1 MALFITFEGGE
12 GCGKSTQARA
22 LYRRLSKSG
31 MPVLLTHEPGGTPF
45 GERAR
50 RHLKQANKSPISP
63 LAELFLVAASRAQLV
78 EEVVRPSLDR
88 DITVICDRYT
98 DSTLAYQGYGRGI
111 DLGIIRRVN
120 TIVTGGLS
128 PDWIVLLD
136 VPVDVGLVR
145 KKGAGRDR
153 FESEELTFHERVRQG
168 YLAMA
173 RADPGR
179 WLVLDGTFPPKEIK
193 DRIWERVSIV
203 ARGEICG

>member
-31 MPVLLTHEPGGTPF
+31 VPVLLTHEPGGTPL

-78 EEVVRPSLDR
+78 EEVIRPSLDR

-98 DSTLAYQGYGRGI
+98 DSTVAYQGYGRGI
-111 DLGIIRRVN
+111 DLGIVRTVN
-120 TIVTGGLS
+120 TIATGGLS
-128 PDWIVLLD
+128 PDYIVLLD
-136 VPVDVGLVR
+136 VPVDVGLAR

-173 RADPGR
+173 RADARR
-179 WLVLDGTFPPKEIK
+179 WLVLDGTSPVKETR
-193 DRIWERVSIV
+193 DRIWERVNKM
-203 ARGEICG
+203 ARGESGG

>member
-1 MALFITFEGGE
+1 LALFITFEGGE

-31 MPVLLTHEPGGTPF
+31 VPVLITHEPGGTPL

-78 EEVVRPSLDR
+78 EEVIRPSLER

-98 DSTLAYQGYGRGI
+98 DSTVAYQGYGRGI
-111 DLGIIRRVN
+111 DLGIIRTVN
-120 TIVTGGLS
+120 TIATGGLS
-128 PDWIVLLD
+128 PDYIVLLD
-136 VPVDVGLVR
+136 VPVDVGLAR

-173 RADPGR
+173 RADARR
-179 WLVLDGTFPPKEIK
+179 WLVLDGTSPVKETR
-193 DRIWERVSIV
+193 DRIWERVNKM
-203 ARGEICG
+203 ARGESGG

>member
-1 MALFITFEGGE
+1 LALFITFEGGE

-63 LAELFLVAASRAQLV
+63 LAELFLVAASRAQLL
-78 EEVVRPSLDR
+78 EEVIRPSLDR

-111 DLGIIRRVN
+111 DLGIIRTVN

-136 VPVDVGLVR
+136 IPVDVGLVR
-145 KKGAGRDR
+145 KGGAGRDR
-153 FESEELTFHERVRQG
+153 FESEGLAFHERVRQG

-173 RADPGR
+173 RADAGR
-179 WLVLDGTFPPKEIK
+179 WLVLDGTFPLKEIQ
-193 DRIWERVSIV
+193 DRIWERVSRM
-203 ARGEICG
+203 ARGESGG

>member
-31 MPVLLTHEPGGTPF
+31 VPVLLTHEPGGTPL

-78 EEVVRPSLDR
+78 EEVIRPSLDR

-98 DSTLAYQGYGRGI
+98 DSTVTYQGYGRGI
-111 DLGIIRRVN
+111 DLGIVRTVN
-120 TIVTGGLS
+120 TIATGGLS
-128 PDWIVLLD
+128 PDYIVLLD
-136 VPVDVGLVR
+136 VPVDVGLAR

-173 RADPGR
+173 RADARR
-179 WLVLDGTFPPKEIK
+179 WLVLDGTSPVKETR
-193 DRIWERVSIV
+193 DRIWERVNKM
-203 ARGEICG
+203 ARGESGG

>member
-1 MALFITFEGGE
+1 LALFITFEGGE

-31 MPVLLTHEPGGTPF
+31 VPVLLTHEPGGTPL

-78 EEVVRPSLDR
+78 EEVIRPSLDR

-98 DSTLAYQGYGRGI
+98 DSTVAYQGYGRGI
-111 DLGIIRRVN
+111 DLGIVRTVN
-120 TIVTGGLS
+120 TIATGGLS
-128 PDWIVLLD
+128 PDYIVLLD
-136 VPVDVGLVR
+136 VPVDVGLAR

-173 RADPGR
+173 RADARR
-179 WLVLDGTFPPKEIK
+179 WLVLDGTSPVKETR
-193 DRIWERVSIV
+193 DRIWERVNKM
-203 ARGEICG
+203 ARGESGG

>member
-1 MALFITFEGGE
+1 MGLFITFEGGE

-31 MPVLLTHEPGGTPF
+31 MPVLLTHEPGGTPL

-78 EEVVRPSLDR
+78 EEVIRPSLDR

-98 DSTLAYQGYGRGI
+98 DSTVAYQGYGRGI
-111 DLGIIRRVN
+111 DLGIIRTVN
-120 TIVTGGLS
+120 TIATGGLS
-128 PDWIVLLD
+128 PDYVVLLD
-136 VPVDVGLVR
+136 VPADVGLMR

-153 FESEELTFHERVRQG
+153 FESEGLAFHERVRQG

-173 RADPGR
+173 RADEGR
-179 WLVLDGTFPPKEIK
+179 WLVLDGSSPVKEIE
-193 DRIWERVSIV
+193 DRVWERVSRV
-203 ARGEICG
+203 ARGESCG